1 MALPIEAVEREQETI
16 DFKYNVS
23 LIGAT
28 DKDKEYVD
36 PDNKE
41 MIWPEGHIR
50 INHARWKNSALGIND
65 PNRLVHLETFDGEK
79 IEFHSIQYF
88 HPEELEKEKPAVKDS
103 PMMKAFTSSPFYDVS
118 VIDTET
124 GRYLNAMDATTY
136 AFQAW
141 RKSFNPVEQKQYQ
154 EWKRNKINDTED
166 IEPSNFNTEE
176 SAPAEPRSVWELL
189 SEATTEDLFK
199 FKLDVFEQEVV
210 QNSENRELRSKI
222 RKSKSICEVCA
233 AYQALLDE
241 ESPEETEEAGSEE

>member
-1 MALPIEAVEREQETI
+1 VALSIEAIEKEQNTI
-16 DFKYNVS
+16 DFKYNAS
-23 LIGAT
+23 LIGTT

-36 PDNKE
+36 PDNGE
-41 MIWPEGHIR
+41 MIWPEGYIR
-50 INHARWKNSALGIND
+50 INHARWQNSVLGIND

-103 PMMKAFTSSPFYDVS
+103 PMMKAFIGSPFYDVS

-141 RKSFNPVEQKQYQ
+141 RKSFNPEEQEQYQ
-154 EWKRNKINDTED
+154 EWKKNKDNDTED
-166 IEPSNFNTEE
+166 VEPSNFNTED
-176 SAPAEPRSVWELL
+176 STPPEPRSVWQLL

-199 FKLDVFEQEVV
+199 FKLDIFEQEVV
-210 QNSENRELRSKI
+210 QNSENKELRSKI

-241 ESPEETEEAGSEE
+241 KSPEAGSEE

>member
-1 MALPIEAVEREQETI
+1 VALSIEAIEKEQETI
-16 DFKYNVS
+16 EFKYNVS
-23 LIGAT
+23 LIGST

-50 INHARWKNSALGIND
+50 INHARWQNSTLGIND
-65 PNRLVHLETFDGEK
+65 PNRSVHLETFDGEK
-79 IEFHSIQYF
+79 IEFHSIQF
-88 HPEELEKEKPAVKDS
+88 FLPEELEKEKPAVKDS
-103 PMMKAFTSSPFYDVS
+103 PMMKAFTGSPFYDVS

-141 RKSFNPVEQKQYQ
+141 RKSFNPEEQQLFQ
-154 EWKRNKINDTED
+154 EWKKGRGDFSEVPEN
-166 IEPSNFNTEE
+166 SNFETNST
-176 SAPAEPRSVWELL
+176 EPRSVWQLL

-241 ESPEETEEAGSEE
+241 ESEEAGSEE